1 MALPTWRGRTYSQ
14 GSLHLN
20 LIFFP
25 SPKRLQLGFITIFGC
40 PFPREEKPGHIH
52 PTSKFSKILI
62 MANQAGAI
70 DKASK
75 ISRNKITFLWIA
87 RKSLDW
93 MSDLIQHQNYIHV
106 PEETRRCPKQSCI
119 NNIDQHLVPSSM
131 SRQGRHTARSFR
143 RPGRRWGGWAEFMS
157 STPDWRLEIE
167 SQRRWSVRWK
177 PVTLDNILRLI
188 QSRWHY
194 HPATY

>member
-1 MALPTWRGRTYSQ
+1 MTLTMALPTWRGRTYSQ

-20 LIFFP
+20 LISFP
-25 SPKRLQLGFITIFGC
+25 APNDSSSASLQYSAALS
-40 PFPREEKPGHIH
+40 REEKPGHVH

-75 ISRNKITFLWIA
+75 ISRNKTIFLWIA

-143 RPGRRWGGWAEFMS
+143 RPGRRWEQS
-157 STPDWRLEIE
+157 LCP
-167 SQRRWSVRWK
+167 QRRIGV
-177 PVTLDNILRLI
+177 
-188 QSRWHY
+188 
-194 HPATY
+194 